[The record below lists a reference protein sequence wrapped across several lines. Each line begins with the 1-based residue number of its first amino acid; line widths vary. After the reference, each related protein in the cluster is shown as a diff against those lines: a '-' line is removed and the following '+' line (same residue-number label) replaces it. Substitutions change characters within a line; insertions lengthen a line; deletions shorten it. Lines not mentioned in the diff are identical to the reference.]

1 VVAVHG
7 GPKLGQSAG
16 MSESR
21 FARVDV
27 ARVLEAGG
35 ALSAQEA
42 DAILEIAYLSTV
54 VDGRLSDEEIA
65 AFAQVAARLKAG
77 SVGDG
82 RQLDELLDGYA
93 RHIEHRDIAE
103 RLAELA
109 KSLTRDDARKTAYKV
124 AFAMA
129 LCDLGTSD
137 DETDFDDAL
146 VTLLGL
152 SIEDVDALESEVYA
166 ALDAVQ

>member
-1 VVAVHG
+1 
-7 GPKLGQSAG
+7 

-21 FARVDV
+21 FVRVDV
-27 ARVLEAGG
+27 TRVLEAAGQL
-35 ALSAQEA
+35 AAPEA
-42 DAILEIAYLSTV
+42 EAILEIAYLSTV

-65 AFAQVAARLKAG
+65 AFAQVAARLDASATSGHK
-77 SVGDG
+77 
-82 RQLDELLDGYA
+82 LDDLLDGYA

-109 KSLTRDDARKTAYKV
+109 KSLTREDARKTAYKV

-129 LCDLGTSD
+129 LCDLATSD
-137 DETDFDDAL
+137 DEADFDDAL

>member
-1 VVAVHG
+1 VHG
-7 GPKLGQSAG
+7 ERKLGQSAG

-27 ARVLEAGG
+27 ARVLQAGG
-35 ALSAQEA
+35 ELTAIEGE
-42 DAILEIAYLSTV
+42 AILEIAYLSTV

-65 AFAQVAARLKAG
+65 AFASVAARLKTTAIE
-77 SVGDG
+77 G
-82 RQLDELLDGYA
+82 RKLDELLDGYA

-103 RLAELA
+103 RLADLA
-109 KSLTRDDARKTAYKV
+109 KSLTRDEAKKTAYKV

-137 DETDFDDAL
+137 EETDFDDAL
-146 VTLLGL
+146 VDLLGL
-152 SIEDVDALESEVYA
+152 SIEDVDSLESEVYA

>member
-1 VVAVHG
+1 
-7 GPKLGQSAG
+7 

-35 ALSAQEA
+35 KLSAQEA
-42 DAILEIAYLSTV
+42 EAILEIAYLSTV

-77 SVGDG
+77 SVSDDG
-82 RQLDELLDGYA
+82 RKLDALLDGYA

-146 VTLLGL
+146 ATLLGL